1 MIALPPEVI
10 ATMASS
16 GLSVEVFEGLRRRLV
31 EGGWT
36 SEENRIRGVVEA
48 PHPGDV
54 AALPAD
60 VSALRARGEQALRA
74 GQVGVVLLNGGMAT
88 RFGERVK
95 GVVEVTEGR
104 SFLGLK
110 VQDAGRA
117 AARAGGPPVPVMLMN
132 SRATTDATIRH
143 LEARAHFGHP
153 ASSVWTFEQQW
164 AVRLEPSGAVFC
176 ERDGRPSYYGPGHGD
191 LPGCLIRS
199 GLLDR
204 FEAGG
209 GRYLLMSN
217 VDNVAATLD
226 PVLLGWHIEAGGA
239 LTVEVVDK
247 HTGDVGGAPWRVDGR
262 PQIVE
267 TFRLPV
273 GVDPDTSPVFNTNP
287 LWFRTEALRAPAP
300 LTWLMVRKRAG
311 GRPTV
316 QFERL
321 VGELSASV
329 DTRFVRVPR
338 VGPTTRFV
346 PVKTP
351 QDLAANRAWLAEAW
365 GSR

>member
-1 MIALPPEVI
+1 MTTLPPEVV

-16 GLSVEVFEGLRRRLV
+16 GLSVEVFEALRRRLV
-31 EGGWT
+31 EGGW
-36 SEENRIRGVVEA
+36 SPDENRVGGAVEA
-48 PHPGDV
+48 PAAGDV
-54 AALPAD
+54 GRLPAD
-60 VSALRARGEQALRA
+60 VAALRARGEQALRA
-74 GQVGVVLLNGGMAT
+74 GEVGIILLNGGMAT

-95 GVVEVTEGR
+95 GVVEVDDGR

-110 VQDAGRA
+110 VLDAARA
-117 AARAGGPPVPVMLMN
+117 AARVGGAPVPVMLMN
-132 SRATTDATIRH
+132 SRATTDATARH
-143 LEARAHFGHP
+143 LEAREHFSHP
-153 ASSVWTFEQQW
+153 ARSIWSFEQQW
-164 AVRLEPSGAVFC
+164 AVRLQPSGAVFR
-176 ERDGRPSYYGPGHGD
+176 EDDGRPSYYGPGHGD
-191 LPGCLIRS
+191 LPECIRRS

-204 FEAGG
+204 FEAAG

-247 HTGDVGGAPWRVDGR
+247 HPGDVGGAPWRLDGR
-262 PQIVE
+262 AQIVE
-267 TFRLPV
+267 TFRLPA
-273 GVDPDTSPVFNTNP
+273 GVDPDTSPVFNTNT
-287 LWFRTEALRAPAP
+287 LWFSTSALRAPAT

-321 VGELSASV
+321 VGELSAFV

-338 VGPTTRFV
+338 VGAATRFV

-351 QDLAANRAWLAEAW
+351 ADLAANRAWLAEAW

>member
-267 TFRLPV
+267 TFRLPLDLHQIEEIV
-273 GVDPDTSPVFNTNP
+273 AAHD
-287 LWFRTEALRAPAP
+287 FRR
-300 LTWLMVRKRAG
+300 MSG
-311 GRPTV
+311 GRRPG
-316 QFERL
+316 QER
-321 VGELSASV
+321 A
-329 DTRFVRVPR
+329 DAFVRSGTTGGWR
-338 VGPTTRFV
+338 RHFTPTIESRYREVLGEFPT
-346 PVKTP
+346 
-351 QDLAANRAWLAEAW
+351 DLGLPPLDW
-365 GSR
+365 